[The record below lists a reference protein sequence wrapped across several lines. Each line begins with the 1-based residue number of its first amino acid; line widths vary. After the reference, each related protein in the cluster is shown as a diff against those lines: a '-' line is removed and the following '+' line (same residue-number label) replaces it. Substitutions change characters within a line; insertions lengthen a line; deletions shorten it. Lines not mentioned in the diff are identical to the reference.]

1 MTLQPPTRNATP
13 IFCEQ
18 FAAFLKIR
26 TYISFKEGDERKE
39 VLVGQI
45 LQMDLGSTVLISI
58 FKLFEDIVLKKDCLM
73 GSLGGHWD
81 LERFPNRVTLIGG
94 TCSFVEVKHV
104 ERPRH
109 QCCFIFLVVGEINQV
124 CWALHL

>member
-1 MTLQPPTRNATP
+1 MTLQQPTYYDATP

-73 GSLGGHWD
+73 GSLGVHWD
-81 LERFPNRVTLIGG
+81 LERFYKPCHSHR
-94 TCSFVEVKHV
+94 
-104 ERPRH
+104 RH
-109 QCCFIFLVVGEINQV
+109 LQLCRSQAC
-124 CWALHL
+124 